1 LLGYVDRLEM
11 GVVCDEGNVKVLW
24 EEASMVFEGEIPR
37 YPQSA
42 NLGTNDTI
50 KRFSKYLAAE
60 GERKK

>member
-1 LLGYVDRLEM
+1 M